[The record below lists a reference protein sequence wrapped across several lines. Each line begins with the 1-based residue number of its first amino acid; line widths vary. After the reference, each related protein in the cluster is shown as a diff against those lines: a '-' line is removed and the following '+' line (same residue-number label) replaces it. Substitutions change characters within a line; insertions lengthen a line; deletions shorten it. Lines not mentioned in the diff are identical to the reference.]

1 MRINPQIF
9 REYDIRGIVGK
20 DLTAEIV
27 ELLGKSYGTYL
38 ISKGGKKVS
47 VGRDNRL
54 SSPKFKSALIGGILS
69 TGCDVIDIGLV
80 PTPVMYFSLFNLDVD
95 GGIVVTGSHNPP
107 NFNGFKIA
115 VGKTTIYGDQIME
128 LRKIIDEDE
137 FISGKGTLYHQNII
151 DDYIEYI
158 EDRIDLERKIKV
170 VIDAGSGTAG
180 IIAPKLLREIG
191 CEVIELY
198 CEPDGTYPHH
208 HPDPTVVEF
217 VQDLIKKVKE
227 ERADLGIAYDGDAD
241 RIGVIDDNGNII
253 WGDQLLILFSRD
265 ILKKKK
271 EKIIFEVKC
280 SQALVDEIKKAGG
293 EPIMWKT
300 GHSLI
305 KDKMIEEKAALAGEM
320 SGHLFFADNY
330 YGYDD
335 AIFAS
340 CRLAELL
347 SKSDKTI
354 SEMLSDVPKYFSTPE
369 IRVDC
374 PDENKFEI
382 VDDIKNYFKKDYKTI
397 DVDGVRILF
406 DDGWGLVR
414 ASNTQPAIV
423 LRFEGKTEESLENI
437 KNKILEKL
445 GKYPL
450 ISIPTNIY
458 Y

>member
-1 MRINPQIF
+1 MKINPQIF

-27 ELLGKSYGTYL
+27 KMLGKSFGTYI
-38 ISKGGKKVS
+38 ISKGGNKVS

-69 TGCDVIDIGLV
+69 AGCDVIDIGLV

-107 NFNGFKIA
+107 NFNGFKLA
-115 VGKTTIYGDQIME
+115 VGKTTIYGDQIKE
-128 LRKIIDEDE
+128 LGKIIKEDR
-137 FISGKGTLYHQNII
+137 FIEGKGTLYHQNIK
-151 DDYIEYI
+151 DDYINYI
-158 EDRIDLERKIKV
+158 KDRIDLKKKLKL

-180 IIAPKLLREIG
+180 LIAPKLLKEIG
-191 CEVIELY
+191 CEVIKLY
-198 CEPDGTYPHH
+198 CELDGTYPHH

-227 ERADLGIAYDGDAD
+227 EKADLGIAYDGDAD
-241 RIGVIDDNGNII
+241 RIGVIDDKGNII

-280 SQALVDEIKKAGG
+280 SQALVDEIEKAGG

-305 KDKMIEEKAALAGEM
+305 KDKMIEEKAVLGGEM
-320 SGHLFFADNY
+320 SGHIFFADNY

-340 CRLAELL
+340 CRLVELL

-374 PDENKFEI
+374 PDEKKFEI
-382 VDDIKNYFKKDYKTI
+382 VDNIKNYFKKDHKII

-406 DDGWGLVR
+406 TDGWGLVR
-414 ASNTQPAIV
+414 ASNTQPALV
-423 LRFEGKTEESLENI
+423 LRFEGKTKESLKNI

-445 GKYPL
+445 SEYPSL
-450 ISIPTNIY
+450 AIPTSI
-458 Y
+458 

>member
-1 MRINPQIF
+1 LRINPQIF

-20 DLTAEIV
+20 DLTAEIAK
-27 ELLGKSYGTYL
+27 LLGKSFGTYV
-38 ISKGGKKVS
+38 ISKGGNKVS

-80 PTPVMYFSLFNLDVD
+80 PTPVMYFSLFNLDID
-95 GGIVVTGSHNPP
+95 GGIIVTGSHNPP

-115 VGKTTIYGDQIME
+115 LGKSTIYGDEIKK
-128 LRKIIDEDE
+128 LGKIIDEDRFLIGE
-137 FISGKGTLYHQNII
+137 GTLFHQNIVN
-151 DDYIEYI
+151 DYIKCI
-158 EDRIDLERKIKV
+158 KNRINLKKKLKV

-180 IIAPKLLREIG
+180 LIAPKLLNEIG

-198 CEPDGTYPHH
+198 CEPDGTYPYH

-227 ERADLGIAYDGDAD
+227 EKADLGIAYDGDAD
-241 RIGVIDDNGNII
+241 RIGVIDDKGNII
-253 WGDQLLILFSRD
+253 WGDHLLILFSRD
-265 ILKKKK
+265 ILKKRK

-280 SQALVDEIKKAGG
+280 SQALVDEIEKAGG

-305 KDKMIEEKAALAGEM
+305 KDKMIEEKAVLAGEM

-340 CRLAELL
+340 CRLVELV

-354 SEMLSDVPKYFSTPE
+354 SEMLSDVTEYFSTPE

-374 PDENKFEI
+374 PDEKKFEI
-382 VDDIKNYFKKDYKTI
+382 VDNIKNYFKRNYKTI

-406 DDGWGLVR
+406 EYGWGLIR
-414 ASNTQPAIV
+414 ASNTQPALV
-423 LRFEGKTEESLENI
+423 LRFEGKTKESLKKI
-437 KNKILEKL
+437 KNKVFRKLEE
-445 GKYPL
+445 YPSL
-450 ISIPTNIY
+450 SIPDI
-458 Y
+458 

>member
-20 DLTAEIV
+20 DLTGEIV
-27 ELLGKSYGTYL
+27 KMLGKSFGTYI
-38 ISKGGKKVS
+38 ISKGGNKVS

-69 TGCDVIDIGLV
+69 AGCDVINIGLV

-107 NFNGFKIA
+107 NFNGFKLA
-115 VGKTTIYGDQIME
+115 VGKTTIYGDQIKE
-128 LRKIIDEDE
+128 LGKIIKEDRFVE
-137 FISGKGTLYHQNII
+137 GKGTLFHQNII
-151 DDYIEYI
+151 DDYIEHI
-158 EDRIDLERKIKV
+158 KDKIDLKKRLKV
-170 VIDAGSGTAG
+170 VVDAGSGTAG
-180 IIAPKLLREIG
+180 LIAPKLLKEIG
-191 CEVIELY
+191 CEVIKLY
-198 CEPDGTYPHH
+198 CELDGTYPHH

-227 ERADLGIAYDGDAD
+227 EKADLGIAYDGDAD
-241 RIGVIDDNGNII
+241 RIGVIDDKGNII

-280 SQALVDEIKKAGG
+280 SQALVDEIEKAGG

-305 KDKMIEEKAALAGEM
+305 KNKMIEEKAVLGGEM
-320 SGHLFFADNY
+320 SGHIFFADNY

-340 CRLAELL
+340 CRLVELL

-354 SEMLSDVPKYFSTPE
+354 SEMLSDIPKYFSTPE

-374 PDENKFEI
+374 PDEKKFEI
-382 VDDIKNYFKKDYKTI
+382 VSNIKNYFEKDHKII

-406 DDGWGLVR
+406 TNGWGLVR
-414 ASNTQPAIV
+414 ASNTQPALV
-423 LRFEGKTEESLENI
+423 LRFEGKSKESLKII
-437 KNKILEKL
+437 KNKILEKISE
-445 GKYPL
+445 YPSL
-450 ISIPTNIY
+450 AIPTNI
-458 Y
+458 

>member
-1 MRINPQIF
+1 LRINPQIF

-27 ELLGKSYGTYL
+27 KMLGKSFGTYV
-38 ISKGGKKVS
+38 ISKGGNKVS

-80 PTPVMYFSLFNLDVD
+80 PTPVMYFSLFNLEID
-95 GGIVVTGSHNPP
+95 GGIIVTGSHNPP
-107 NFNGFKIA
+107 NFNGLKIA
-115 VGKTTIYGDQIME
+115 FGKSTIYGDEIKE
-128 LRKIIDEDE
+128 LGKIIDEDR
-137 FISGKGTLYHQNII
+137 ILIGKGTLYHQNIK
-151 DDYIEYI
+151 DDYINYI
-158 EDRIDLERKIKV
+158 KDRIDLKKKLRL

-180 IIAPKLLREIG
+180 LIAPKLLKEIG

-198 CEPDGTYPHH
+198 CELDGTYPHH

-217 VQDLIKKVKE
+217 VQDLVKKVKE
-227 ERADLGIAYDGDAD
+227 ENADLGIAYDGDAD
-241 RIGVIDDNGNII
+241 RIGVIDDKGSII
-253 WGDQLLILFSRD
+253 WGDYLLILFSRD
-265 ILKKKK
+265 ILKKGR

-280 SQALVDEIKKAGG
+280 SQALVDEIEKAGG

-305 KDKMIEEKAALAGEM
+305 KNKMIEEKAVLGGEM
-320 SGHLFFADNY
+320 SGHIFFADNY
-330 YGYDD
+330 FGYDD

-340 CRLAELL
+340 CRLVELL

-354 SEMLSDVPKYFSTPE
+354 SEMLSDIPKYFSTPE

-374 PDENKFEI
+374 PDEKKFEI
-382 VDDIKNYFKKDYKTI
+382 VDNIKDYFKKNHKII

-406 DDGWGLVR
+406 TDGWGLVR

-423 LRFEGKTEESLENI
+423 LRFEGKTKESLKNI

-445 GKYPL
+445 SEYPSL
-450 ISIPTNIY
+450 AIPTNI
-458 Y
+458 

>member
-1 MRINPQIF
+1 LRINPQIF

-20 DLTAEIV
+20 DLTAEIAK
-27 ELLGKSYGTYL
+27 LLGKSFGTYV
-38 ISKGGKKVS
+38 ISKGGNKVS

-80 PTPVMYFSLFNLDVD
+80 PTPVMYFSLFNLDID
-95 GGIVVTGSHNPP
+95 GGIIVTGSHNPP

-115 VGKTTIYGDQIME
+115 LGKSTIYGDEIKK
-128 LRKIIDEDE
+128 LGKIIDEDRFLIGE
-137 FISGKGTLYHQNII
+137 GTLFHQNIVN
-151 DDYIEYI
+151 DYIKCI
-158 EDRIDLERKIKV
+158 KNRINLKKKLKV

-180 IIAPKLLREIG
+180 LIAPKLLNEIG

-198 CEPDGTYPHH
+198 CEPDGTYPYH

-227 ERADLGIAYDGDAD
+227 EKADLGIAYDGDAD
-241 RIGVIDDNGNII
+241 RIGVIDDKGNII
-253 WGDQLLILFSRD
+253 WGDHLLILFSRD
-265 ILKKKK
+265 ILKKRK

-280 SQALVDEIKKAGG
+280 SQALVDEIEKAGG

-305 KDKMIEEKAALAGEM
+305 KDKMIEEKAVLAGEM

-340 CRLAELL
+340 CRLVELV

-354 SEMLSDVPKYFSTPE
+354 SEMLSDVTEYFSTPE

-374 PDENKFEI
+374 PDEKKFEI
-382 VDDIKNYFKKDYKTI
+382 VDNIKNYFKRNYKTI

-406 DDGWGLVR
+406 EYDWGLIR
-414 ASNTQPAIV
+414 ASNTQPALV
-423 LRFEGKTEESLENI
+423 LRFEGKTKESLKKI
-437 KNKILEKL
+437 KNKVFRKLEE
-445 GKYPL
+445 YPSL
-450 ISIPTNIY
+450 SIPDI
-458 Y
+458 

>member
-20 DLTAEIV
+20 DLTAEV
-27 ELLGKSYGTYL
+27 VKMLGKSFGTYM
-38 ISKGGKKVS
+38 ISKGGNKVS

-107 NFNGFKIA
+107 NFNGFKLA
-115 VGKTTIYGDQIME
+115 VGKTTIYGDQIKE
-128 LRKIIDEDE
+128 LGKIIKEDR
-137 FISGKGTLYHQNII
+137 FIEGKGTLYHQNIK
-151 DDYIEYI
+151 DDYINYI
-158 EDRIDLERKIKV
+158 KDRIDLKKKLKL

-180 IIAPKLLREIG
+180 LIAPKLLKEIG

-198 CEPDGTYPHH
+198 CELDGTYPHH

-217 VQDLIKKVKE
+217 VQDLVKKVKE
-227 ERADLGIAYDGDAD
+227 EKADLGIAYDGDAD
-241 RIGVIDDNGNII
+241 RIGVIDDKGSII
-253 WGDQLLILFSRD
+253 WGDHLLILFSRD
-265 ILKKKK
+265 ILKKGR

-280 SQALVDEIKKAGG
+280 SQALVDEIEKAGG

-305 KDKMIEEKAALAGEM
+305 KNKMIEEKAVLAGEM
-320 SGHLFFADNY
+320 SGHIFFADNY

-340 CRLAELL
+340 CRLVELL
-347 SKSDKTI
+347 SESDKTI
-354 SEMLSDVPKYFSTPE
+354 SEMLSDIPKYFSTPE

-374 PDENKFEI
+374 TDERKFKI
-382 VDDIKNYFKKDYKTI
+382 VDNIKDYFKKNYKTI

-406 DDGWGLVR
+406 TDGWGLVR

-423 LRFEGKTEESLENI
+423 LRFEGKTKESLKNI
-437 KNKILEKL
+437 KNRILEKL
-445 GKYPL
+445 SEYPSL
-450 ISIPTNIY
+450 AIPTDI
-458 Y
+458 

>member
-1 MRINPQIF
+1 MKINPQIF

-27 ELLGKSYGTYL
+27 KILGKSFGTYI

-54 SSPKFKSALIGGILS
+54 SSPKFKSALVGGILS
-69 TGCDVIDIGLV
+69 TGCDVINIGLV

-95 GGIVVTGSHNPP
+95 GGIIVTGSHNPP
-107 NFNGFKIA
+107 NFNGFKLA
-115 VGKTTIYGDQIME
+115 VGRTTIYGDQIKE
-128 LRKIIDEDE
+128 LEKIIKEDR
-137 FISGKGTLYHQNII
+137 FIEGKGTLYHQNIK
-151 DDYIEYI
+151 DDYINYI
-158 EDRIDLERKIKV
+158 KDRIDLKKKLKV

-180 IIAPKLLREIG
+180 LIAPELLKEIG
-191 CEVIELY
+191 CEVIKLY
-198 CEPDGTYPHH
+198 CELDGTYPHH

-227 ERADLGIAYDGDAD
+227 ENADLGIAYDGDAD
-241 RIGVIDDNGNII
+241 RIGVIDDKGNII

-265 ILKKKK
+265 ILKKGR

-280 SQALVDEIKKAGG
+280 SQALVDEIEKAGG

-305 KDKMIEEKAALAGEM
+305 KDKMIEEKAVLAGEM
-320 SGHLFFADNY
+320 SGHIFFADNY
-330 YGYDD
+330 FGYDD

-340 CRLAELL
+340 CRLVELL

-354 SEMLSDVPKYFSTPE
+354 SEMLSDIPKYFSTPE

-374 PDENKFEI
+374 SDKDKFKI
-382 VDDIKNYFKKDYKTI
+382 VDDIKNYFKRDFKTVDI
-397 DVDGVRILF
+397 DGVRILF
-406 DDGWGLVR
+406 TDGWGLVR

-423 LRFEGKTEESLENI
+423 LRFEGKTKESLKNI
-437 KNKILEKL
+437 KNRILEKL
-445 GKYPL
+445 REYPSL
-450 ISIPTNIY
+450 SIPANI
-458 Y
+458 

>member
-1 MRINPQIF
+1 MKINPQIF

-27 ELLGKSYGTYL
+27 KILGKSFGTYI

-54 SSPKFKSALIGGILS
+54 SSPKFKSALVGGILS
-69 TGCDVIDIGLV
+69 TGCDVINIGLV

-95 GGIVVTGSHNPP
+95 GGIIVTGSHNPP
-107 NFNGFKIA
+107 NFNGFKLA
-115 VGKTTIYGDQIME
+115 VGRTTIYGDQIKKLE
-128 LRKIIDEDE
+128 KIIKEDR
-137 FISGKGTLYHQNII
+137 FIEGKGTLYHQNIK
-151 DDYIEYI
+151 DDYINYI
-158 EDRIDLERKIKV
+158 KDRIDLKKKLKV

-180 IIAPKLLREIG
+180 LIAPELLKEIG
-191 CEVIELY
+191 CEVIKLY
-198 CEPDGTYPHH
+198 CELDGTYPHH

-227 ERADLGIAYDGDAD
+227 ENADLGIAYDGDAD
-241 RIGVIDDNGNII
+241 RIGVIDDKGNII

-265 ILKKKK
+265 ILKKGR

-280 SQALVDEIKKAGG
+280 SQALVDEIEKAGG

-305 KDKMIEEKAALAGEM
+305 KDKMIEEKAVLAGEM
-320 SGHLFFADNY
+320 SGHIFFADNY
-330 YGYDD
+330 FGYDD

-340 CRLAELL
+340 CRLVELL

-354 SEMLSDVPKYFSTPE
+354 SEMLSDIPKYFSTPE

-374 PDENKFEI
+374 SDKDKFKI
-382 VDDIKNYFKKDYKTI
+382 VDDIKNYFKRDFKTVDI
-397 DVDGVRILF
+397 DGVRILF
-406 DDGWGLVR
+406 TDGWGLVR

-423 LRFEGKTEESLENI
+423 LRFEGKTKESLKNI
-437 KNKILEKL
+437 KNRILEKL
-445 GKYPL
+445 REYPSL
-450 ISIPTNIY
+450 SIPANI
-458 Y
+458 

>member
-1 MRINPQIF
+1 MKINPQIF

-27 ELLGKSYGTYL
+27 KILGKSFGTYM

-95 GGIVVTGSHNPP
+95 GGTIVTGSHNPP
-107 NFNGFKIA
+107 NFNGFKLA
-115 VGKTTIYGDQIME
+115 VGRTTIYGDQIKE
-128 LRKIIDEDE
+128 LEKIIKEDR
-137 FISGKGTLYHQNII
+137 FIEGKGTLYHQNIK
-151 DDYIEYI
+151 DDYINYI
-158 EDRIDLERKIKV
+158 KDRIDLKKKLKV

-180 IIAPKLLREIG
+180 LIAPELLKEIG
-191 CEVIELY
+191 CEVIKLY
-198 CEPDGTYPHH
+198 CELDGTYPHH

-227 ERADLGIAYDGDAD
+227 ENADLGIAYDGDAD
-241 RIGVIDDNGNII
+241 RIGVIDDKGNII

-265 ILKKKK
+265 ILKKGR

-280 SQALVDEIKKAGG
+280 SQALVDEIEKAGG

-305 KDKMIEEKAALAGEM
+305 KDKMIEEKAVLAGEM
-320 SGHLFFADNY
+320 SGHIFFADNY
-330 YGYDD
+330 FGYDD

-340 CRLAELL
+340 CRLVELL

-354 SEMLSDVPKYFSTPE
+354 SEMLSDIPKYFSTPE

-374 PDENKFEI
+374 SDKDKFKI
-382 VDDIKNYFKKDYKTI
+382 VDDIKNYFKRDFKTVDI
-397 DVDGVRILF
+397 DGVRILF
-406 DDGWGLVR
+406 TDGWGLVR

-423 LRFEGKTEESLENI
+423 LRFEGKTKESLKNI

-445 GKYPL
+445 REYPSL
-450 ISIPTNIY
+450 SIPANI
-458 Y
+458 